1 MLIDTHAHI
10 DMDDYSD
17 DFSEMLK
24 RAEEN
29 AVQKII
35 IPGVEPAGF
44 ARIFEL
50 TEKYKNIYG
59 CVGVH
64 PEEPDFYDDEA
75 EEKIKYYLKKPKIVA
90 VGEIGLDYYWDKSRI
105 ERQKEIFEKQI
116 YLAKEAGKPV
126 VVHDREAHQ
135 DTFEILKNT
144 GAKETGVVMHC
155 FSGSPEFA
163 LQCVKE
169 GFYIALGGVVT
180 FKNAKKMKEVAQA
193 VPLENLLVETDS
205 PYLTPVP
212 YRGKRNEPSYV
223 KYSAEE
229 IAKLRNISFS
239 EISDATT
246 KNALKVFHL
255 E

>member
-50 TEKYKNIYG
+50 TEKHKNIYG

-90 VGEIGLDYYWDKSRI
+90 AGEIGLDYYWDKSRI

-135 DTFEILKNT
+135 DTFEILKKT

-180 FKNAKKMKEVAQA
+180 FKNAKKMKEVALA

>member
-10 DMDDYSD
+10 DMDDYSA
-17 DFSEMLK
+17 DFSQMLK
-24 RAEEN
+24 RAEQN
-29 AVQKII
+29 GVKKII
-35 IPGVEPAGF
+35 VPGVEPSSF
-44 ARIFEL
+44 ERIFQL
-50 TEKYKNIYG
+50 TEKYGNIYG

-64 PEEPDFYDDEA
+64 PEELDSYTEEA
-75 EEKIKYYLKKPKIVA
+75 QEKIKYYLKKEKIVA
-90 VGEIGLDYYWDKSRI
+90 LGEVGLDYYWDKSRVDL
-105 ERQKEIFEKQI
+105 QKEIFEKQI
-116 YLAKEAGKPV
+116 YIAKECKKPI
-126 VVHDREAHQ
+126 VVHDREAHL
-135 DTFEILKNT
+135 DTFEILKKT
-144 GAKETGVVMHC
+144 GVKETGVVMHC

-180 FKNAKKMKEVAQA
+180 FKNAKKMKEVAQV

-229 IAKLRNISFS
+229 IARLRGTTLE

-246 KNALKVFHL
+246 KNAMKVFHI

>member
-1 MLIDTHAHI
+1 
-10 DMDDYSD
+10 
-17 DFSEMLK
+17 
-24 RAEEN
+24 
-29 AVQKII
+29 
-35 IPGVEPAGF
+35 
-44 ARIFEL
+44 
-50 TEKYKNIYG
+50 
-59 CVGVH
+59 
-64 PEEPDFYDDEA
+64 
-75 EEKIKYYLKKPKIVA
+75 
-90 VGEIGLDYYWDKSRI
+90 
-105 ERQKEIFEKQI
+105 
-116 YLAKEAGKPV
+116 
-126 VVHDREAHQ
+126 
-135 DTFEILKNT
+135 
-144 GAKETGVVMHC
+144 MHC